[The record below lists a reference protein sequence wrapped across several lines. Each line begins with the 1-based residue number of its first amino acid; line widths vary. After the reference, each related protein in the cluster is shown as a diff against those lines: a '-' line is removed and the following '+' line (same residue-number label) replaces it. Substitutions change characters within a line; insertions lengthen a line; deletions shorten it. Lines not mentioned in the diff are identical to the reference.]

1 MKCSV
6 YPLKSVSGEVQYM
19 SKINTPDGSIKV
31 KKEEEPL
38 PNAEE
43 LQFLK
48 MNMKSGMEEEEYFEE
63 DSS

>member
-1 MKCSV
+1 
-6 YPLKSVSGEVQYM
+6 M

-31 KKEEEPL
+31 KKEEEPV